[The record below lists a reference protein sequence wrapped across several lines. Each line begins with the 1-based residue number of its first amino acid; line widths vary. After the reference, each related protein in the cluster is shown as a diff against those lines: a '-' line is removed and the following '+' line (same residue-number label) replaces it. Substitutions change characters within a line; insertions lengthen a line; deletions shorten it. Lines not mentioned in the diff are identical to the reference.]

1 MNRMASMSEARQRA
15 NKKWNDAHMKDKYD
29 RIQLVVPKGEREV
42 IKGRAA
48 DLGKSVNGYIMGLVD
63 DDLNRAG
70 VKPPPGGEFGGGSE
84 RSGYS

>member
-1 MNRMASMSEARQRA
+1 MSAYKGFTEAQA
-15 NKKWNDAHMKDKYD
+15 KAHKKYMEGVAT
-29 RIQLVVPKGEREV
+29 IQLRTTTEQREV

-63 DDLNRAG
+63 DDLDRAG
-70 VKPPPGGEFGGGSE
+70 VKPPPGGEFGGGSK